1 MLPVRPIWLGV
12 AALLAVTAP
21 AAGAS
26 DGKLS
31 GKLGG
36 TKLPKPSAGVSLVRA
51 MNLTD
56 GTLTGAQFLTR
67 RGSFS
72 FKVPPGPYGLIAGS
86 VYLKKKKPTTKLVGA
101 LLVRSGKSRR
111 LPLSPHRSAA
121 EPIVGVNAFTGAP
134 PHVNRG
140 MPEMIVTDLV
150 PQRGNPCNF
159 KVVEIARRAEV
170 IREIRLQ
177 QTKYF
182 DPATRVKT
190 GQLLNPTLA
199 VNGSLVSHGDGD
211 VSYSIRVVNTKTGK
225 VKGSISGRTT
235 PDNYLSI
242 SKTLAQQLAKI
253 ICKPDDVYFRI
264 VGYSE
269 NDQSSTSRGQ
279 HATTNTLTGPGP
291 VSQTPPCSDPNPA
304 NCSKFFQLEGTV
316 TSTFTGH
323 VTGTASPFLC
333 PGGSFDYGT
342 SSIQNPLR
350 LVMSFD
356 PDGTAPATMGAGMI
370 PEVGDVFEDKCGA
383 HDFGDSQG
391 FSASVPAADLLSG
404 APATFSFSGQ
414 GSVPSQGD
422 HPGIPVSWMFSETLT
437 VQRVNADGS
446 HI

>member
-1 MLPVRPIWLGV
+1 
-12 AALLAVTAP
+12 
-21 AAGAS
+21 
-26 DGKLS
+26 
-31 GKLGG
+31 
-36 TKLPKPSAGVSLVRA
+36 

-111 LPLSPHRSAA
+111 LPLSLHRSAA
-121 EPIVGVNAFTGAP
+121 EPIVGVNTFTGAP

-150 PQRGNPCNF
+150 PQRGSPCNF
-159 KVVEIARRAEV
+159 KVVEVARRAEV

-182 DPATRVKT
+182 DPATRVRT
-190 GQLLNPTLA
+190 GQLLSPTLA

-211 VSYSIRVVNTKTGK
+211 VSYTIRVVNTKTGK
-225 VKGSISGRTT
+225 VKGSVNGRTT

-242 SKTLAQQLAKI
+242 SKDIAQQLAKI
-253 ICKPDDVYFRI
+253 ICQPEDIFVRI
-264 VGYSE
+264 VGYTLSE
-269 NDQSSTSRGQ
+269 SSNTAHGQ
-279 HATTNTLTGPGP
+279 HTATHTLNGPGP
-291 VSQTPPCSDPNPA
+291 VAQIPKCATPGCVNA
-304 NCSKFFQLEGTV
+304 FGVEGTV
-316 TSTFTGH
+316 TSTFTGS
-323 VTGTASPFLC
+323 VTGTASPFTC

-342 SSIQNPLR
+342 SSISNPLR
-350 LVMSFD
+350 LGITFD
-356 PDGTAPATMGAGMI
+356 PDGSAPATTGAGTI

-391 FSASVPAADLLSG
+391 SSASVPAADLLSG

-422 HPGIPVSWMFSETLT
+422 HPGIPVNWMFSETLT